1 MASPTSLVMKEP
13 LVALHASKYKTPERQ
28 SSLYYEIGSLILP
41 SGIGQRERVFAR
53 YLRKRLFDSYG
64 HCFRRCDDHE
74 WAIDNVHL
82 L

>member
-1 MASPTSLVMKEP
+1 
-13 LVALHASKYKTPERQ
+13 
-28 SSLYYEIGSLILP
+28 
-41 SGIGQRERVFAR
+41 
-53 YLRKRLFDSYG
+53 LFDSYG